1 MKYRTLNA
9 LTVGWQS
16 SSILKLEFCT
26 YCILV
31 TFVLHLPLLSI
42 LSNNVLDLQHFS
54 TYSFYLPLFSTFLC
68 CTLSIFSLI
77 SSISARTTFY
87 LPLFSSIMCWTS
99 ITLKFAFR
107 TFSCLC
113 SPPHFVV
120 FFQIICLI
128 FSILSLSSARTTF
141 SYSDRDAPSRG
152 SALFFSFVIT
162 RASGTELRFRLR
174 SFFSCV
180 GNI

>member
-107 TFSCLC
+107 TYYIFLPLFSTPLC
-113 SPPHFVV
+113 
-120 FFQIICLI
+120 C
-128 FSILSLSSARTTF
+128 ILSNNLLDFQHFKLEFRTYYIFVLGPGRTE
-141 SYSDRDAPSRG
+141 SRFG
-152 SALFFSFVIT
+152 SVLFFCYY
-162 RASGTELRFRLR
+162 SGLRHRIEVSTPFI
-174 SFFSCV
+174 FFLCR
-180 GNI
+180 